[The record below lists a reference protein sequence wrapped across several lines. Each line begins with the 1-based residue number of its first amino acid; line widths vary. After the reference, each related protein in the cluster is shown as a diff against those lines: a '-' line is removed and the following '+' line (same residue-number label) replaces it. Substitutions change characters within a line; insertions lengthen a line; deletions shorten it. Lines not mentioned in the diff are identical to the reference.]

1 LLVPFPHA
9 VDDHQTRNAEVL
21 VAAGAAELIQERDLD
36 VQQLAQRLTL
46 LLQDRPR
53 LIAMAVAARTLA
65 KPDAAEVI
73 ARACM
78 EVAA

>member
-1 LLVPFPHA
+1 M
-9 VDDHQTRNAEVL
+9 
-21 VAAGAAELIQERDLD
+21 
-36 VQQLAQRLTL
+36 
-46 LLQDRPR
+46 
-53 LIAMAVAARTLA
+53 IAMGEAARTLA